1 MADNEQNAEVAQMK
15 MVKFKATVE
24 RLQKYL
30 WPYRSSSSVPCVP
43 VGPEWLSSY
52 VDNPYINMLVA
63 ESIFSRCEMGNN
75 VYGYV
80 QNNSFSVS
88 KPNATGSSYYDIR
101 VPESAPYDT
110 VFWFFMLAAIDDRIY
125 NDQLDYIV
133 DVAYLLHF
141 SEAMIRDWCR
151 AVVYILDGHTLSPDC
166 DLMCETEEGK
176 TFFLHQ

>member
-43 VGPEWLSSY
+43 VGPEWLSY

-80 QNNSFSVS
+80 QNNSFSIS

-101 VPESAPYDT
+101 VPS
-110 VFWFFMLAAIDDRIY
+110 
-125 NDQLDYIV
+125 
-133 DVAYLLHF
+133 LLLTIQF
-141 SEAMIRDWCR
+141 SGSSCWPPSMTAFIMISWI
-151 AVVYILDGHTLSPDC
+151 ILWTWPTSC
-166 DLMCETEEGK
+166 ISQK
-176 TFFLHQ
+176 R